1 MDNHLNKNEPD
12 FMASVYSTYERMMFY
27 IASQFF
33 SDLFQQEEIVQS
45 ALVRLLK
52 MESTLRGLSQAAKTS
67 YIAST
72 IRNTAINRLKKESR
86 EKALYISIDTL
97 PQDDANLQIPPID
110 LQLLE
115 AERRHDL
122 LLAFSS
128 LSEDDQYLLTGKY
141 VLGLSDDELSCQ
153 LQCKPGSIR
162 MKMTRARRR
171 LLGAVKKRESHYE

>member
-97 PQDDANLQIPPID
+97 PQDDANLQIPPI
-110 LQLLE
+110 
-115 AERRHDL
+115 
-122 LLAFSS
+122 
-128 LSEDDQYLLTGKY
+128 EDRKS
-141 VLGLSDDELSCQ
+141 V
-153 LQCKPGSIR
+153 
-162 MKMTRARRR
+162 
-171 LLGAVKKRESHYE
+171 V